1 MFRFLYAAFLFLSIL
16 PQSVPGAPIQP
27 IVGLPS
33 SYTPG
38 QPVEFEVRL
47 PTISNLG
54 SYNIDV
60 ALEGNAGTAGT
71 DFFFDTARTVPAST
85 SYVFPSATNFF
96 DAATIDSSTLHRI
109 TLTDFDF
116 AGVDVVAGTNDRVA
130 TVVFQTLAT
139 YDGTLN
145 VFVDAPL
152 LLLDTPD
159 EVPTPVEGFAEI
171 QANIEESGPVVLP
184 PVPEPP
190 SVELCGLALSIVLLQ
205 SFASRLR

>member
-1 MFRFLYAAFLFLSIL
+1 
-16 PQSVPGAPIQP
+16 
-27 IVGLPS
+27 
-33 SYTPG
+33 
-38 QPVEFEVRL
+38 
-47 PTISNLG
+47 
-54 SYNIDV
+54 
-60 ALEGNAGTAGT
+60 
-71 DFFFDTARTVPAST
+71 
-85 SYVFPSATNFF
+85 
-96 DAATIDSSTLHRI
+96 
-109 TLTDFDF
+109 
-116 AGVDVVAGTNDRVA
+116 
-130 TVVFQTLAT
+130 VVFQTLAT